1 MNAPFRQG
9 AVQSCFWES
18 SYTNRRALEPRPP
31 RLSRVTGEMAQRFLL
46 AGAAGAHCI
55 QKNEKGHTLPR
66 FVLRVLQLLEKLE
79 FRFRHLAIQRREA
92 SGINAHPC
100 EHARCGIVF
109 RIEAHR
115 HAATRRYRARGRNH
129 GRVRMRGSKGGL
141 RCHSRMRRL
150 KRHNVGM

>member
-1 MNAPFRQG
+1 M
-9 AVQSCFWES
+9 S
-18 SYTNRRALEPRPP
+18 
-31 RLSRVTGEMAQRFLL
+31 
-46 AGAAGAHCI
+46 
-55 QKNEKGHTLPR
+55 LPR
-66 FVLRVLQLLEKLE
+66 FALQVLQLLEKLE

-100 EHARCGIVF
+100 EPARRGIVF

>member
-1 MNAPFRQG
+1 MLLGKFVYKSPSSRAAPAE
-9 AVQSCFWES
+9 AVARYERNGP
-18 SYTNRRALEPRPP
+18 TLLVG
-31 RLSRVTGEMAQRFLL
+31 RLQKLTVYK
-46 AGAAGAHCI
+46 
-55 QKNEKGHTLPR
+55 KNEEGHTLPR
-66 FVLRVLQLLEKLE
+66 FALQVLQLLEKLE

-100 EHARCGIVF
+100 EPARRGIVF

>member
-1 MNAPFRQG
+1 MGPGGPRG
-9 AVQSCFWES
+9 LQSRCEA
-18 SYTNRRALEPRPP
+18 RRT
-31 RLSRVTGEMAQRFLL
+31 SRVCSIHTHLRQLYCAVL
-46 AGAAGAHCI
+46 ANGAFCWLAAETHGI
-55 QKNEKGHTLPR
+55 QKNEEGHTLPR
-66 FVLRVLQLLEKLE
+66 FALRVLQLLEKLE

-92 SGINAHPC
+92 SGIDAHPC

-109 RIEAHR
+109 RIETHR

>member
-1 MNAPFRQG
+1 MLLGKLVYKSPSSRAAPAE
-9 AVQSCFWES
+9 AVARYER
-18 SYTNRRALEPRPP
+18 NGPALLVGWPQKPT
-31 RLSRVTGEMAQRFLL
+31 VYK
-46 AGAAGAHCI
+46 
-55 QKNEKGHTLPR
+55 KNEEGHTLPR
-66 FVLRVLQLLEKLE
+66 FALRVLQLLEKLE

-92 SGINAHPC
+92 SGIDARPC
-100 EHARCGIVF
+100 EPARCDIVF

-129 GRVRMRGSKGGL
+129 GRMRMRGSKGGL